1 MGVIQ
6 FIDEFRALHT
16 RARKGQL
23 VDSERQDYLAKREQF
38 ARALLNAQGLM
49 LDGAEARRHYRVAH
63 QLPVELQMAYGNVW
77 TNTLDISA
85 GGFSVTLPHA
95 VDVKERPSA
104 LLYLPDGSTLAGRVR
119 VVSQFQRAD
128 KHRASFAFMDLTE
141 REMELLE
148 GFLIDFALERV
159 GITPP

>member
-6 FIDEFRALHT
+6 FIDEFRDLHT
-16 RARKGQL
+16 KARQG
-23 VDSERQDYLAKREQF
+23 RLAELEKTAYFAAREQF

-77 TNTLDISA
+77 TNTLDLSA
-85 GGFSVTLPHA
+85 GGFSVMLPHA
-95 VDVKERPSA
+95 VDVQERPSA
-104 LLYLPDGSTLAGRVR
+104 LLYLPDNSTLAGRVR

-128 KHRASFAFMDLTE
+128 KHRASFAFLDLTE
-141 REMELLE
+141 RESELLE

>member
-23 VDSERQDYLAKREQF
+23 VDSEREDYLAKREQF

>member
-6 FIDEFRALHT
+6 FIDEFRELHT
-16 RARKGQL
+16 KARRGKLEVG
-23 VDSERQDYLAKREQF
+23 ERPAYMAAREQF

-63 QLPVELQMAYGNVW
+63 QLPLELQMAYGNVW
-77 TNTLDISA
+77 TNTLDLSA
-85 GGFSVTLPHA
+85 GGFSVMLPHA
-95 VDVKERPSA
+95 VDVNERPSA
-104 LLYLPDGSTLAGRVR
+104 LLYLPDGTTLAGVVR

-128 KHRASFAFMDLTE
+128 KHRASFAFLDLTE
-141 REMELLE
+141 RECELLE

>member
-16 RARKGQL
+16 RARQGKLGE
-23 VDSERQDYLAKREQF
+23 SERQDYLAKREQF

-141 REMELLE
+141 RESELLE

>member
-16 RARKGQL
+16 RARQGTL
-23 VDSERQDYLAKREQF
+23 AESERPAYLAAREQF
-38 ARALLNAQGLM
+38 ARALLHAQGLM

-85 GGFSVTLPHA
+85 GGFSVMLPHA

-128 KHRASFAFMDLTE
+128 KHRASFAFLDLTE
-141 REMELLE
+141 RESEMLE
-148 GFLIDFALERV
+148 GFLVDFALERV
-159 GITPP
+159 GITSP

>member
-16 RARKGQL
+16 RARQGKLGE
-23 VDSERQDYLAKREQF
+23 SERQDYLAKREQF

-104 LLYLPDGSTLAGRVR
+104 LLQLPDGTALAGRVR

-128 KHRASFAFMDLTE
+128 KHRASFSFMDLTE

>member
-6 FIDEFRALHT
+6 FIDEFRGLHT
-16 RARKGQL
+16 KARQGRLEELEKAA
-23 VDSERQDYLAKREQF
+23 YLAAREQF

-77 TNTLDISA
+77 TNTLDLSA
-85 GGFSVTLPHA
+85 GGFSVMLPHA

-104 LLYLPDGSTLAGRVR
+104 LLYLPDNTTLAGRVR

-141 REMELLE
+141 REMEMLE

>member
-16 RARKGQL
+16 RARQGKLG
-23 VDSERQDYLAKREQF
+23 DSERQDYLAKREQF
-38 ARALLNAQGLM
+38 ARALLNARGLM

-141 REMELLE
+141 RESELLE

>member
-1 MGVIQ
+1 MHVLLAE
-6 FIDEFRALHT
+6 DDALI
-16 RARKGQL
+16 ASGI
-23 VDSERQDYLAKREQF
+23 VAG
-38 ARALLNAQGLM
+38 LNAQGLM

-141 REMELLE
+141 RESELLE

>member
-128 KHRASFAFMDLTE
+128 KHRASFSFMDLTE

>member
-128 KHRASFAFMDLTE
+128 KHRASFSFLDLTE
-141 REMELLE
+141 REMDLLE

>member
-6 FIDEFRALHT
+6 FIDEFRSLHT
-16 RARKGQL
+16 KARKGQL
-23 VDSERQDYLAKREQF
+23 QESERPAYMAAREQF

-63 QLPVELQMAYGNVW
+63 QMSVELQMAYGNVW

-85 GGFSVTLPHA
+85 GGFSVMLPHA
-95 VDVKERPSA
+95 VDTAERPGA
-104 LLYLPDGSTLAGRVR
+104 LLHLPDGTTLAGRVR

-141 REMELLE
+141 REMEMLE

>member
-128 KHRASFAFMDLTE
+128 KHRASFCFMDLTE

>member
-16 RARKGQL
+16 RARQGKLGE
-23 VDSERQDYLAKREQF
+23 SERQDYLAKREQF

>member
-16 RARKGQL
+16 RARQGKLGE
-23 VDSERQDYLAKREQF
+23 SERQDYLAKREQF

-128 KHRASFAFMDLTE
+128 KHRASFSFMDLTE

>member
-6 FIDEFRALHT
+6 FIDEFRALHM
-16 RARKGQL
+16 RARQGKL
-23 VDSERQDYLAKREQF
+23 AESERQGYMAAREQF

-128 KHRASFAFMDLTE
+128 KHRASFAFLDLTE
-141 REMELLE
+141 RESEMLE
-148 GFLIDFALERV
+148 GFLIDFALDRV

>member
-16 RARKGQL
+16 RARQGKLGE
-23 VDSERQDYLAKREQF
+23 SERQDYLAKREQF

-141 REMELLE
+141 REMDLLE

>member
-6 FIDEFRALHT
+6 FIDSFRDLH
-16 RARKGQL
+16 ARSRQGRL
-23 VDSERQDYLAKREQF
+23 TEAERPAYLAAREQF

-49 LDGAEARRHYRVAH
+49 LDGAEARKHYRVAH

-85 GGFSVTLPHA
+85 GGFSVMLPHA
-95 VDVKERPSA
+95 VDPKERPSA
-104 LLYLPDGSTLAGRVR
+104 LLQLPDGTALAGGVR

-128 KHRASFAFMDLTE
+128 KHRASFAFLDLTE
-141 REMELLE
+141 RESEMLE

>member
-141 REMELLE
+141 RESELLE

>member
-6 FIDEFRALHT
+6 FIDEFRALHS
-16 RARKGQL
+16 RARQGKLGE
-23 VDSERQDYLAKREQF
+23 SERQDYLAKREQF

>member
-16 RARKGQL
+16 RARQGKL
-23 VDSERQDYLAKREQF
+23 VESERQAYLAAREQF

-85 GGFSVTLPHA
+85 GGFSVMLPHA

-141 REMELLE
+141 RENELLE

>member
-128 KHRASFAFMDLTE
+128 KHRASFSFMDLTE
-141 REMELLE
+141 RENELLE

>member
-16 RARKGQL
+16 KARQGKLGET
-23 VDSERQDYLAKREQF
+23 ERPAYLAAREQF

-85 GGFSVTLPHA
+85 GGFSVMLPHA

-128 KHRASFAFMDLTE
+128 KHRASFAFLDLTE
-141 REMELLE
+141 RESELLE

-159 GITPP
+159 GITAP

>member
-6 FIDEFRALHT
+6 FIDEFRDLHT
-16 RARKGQL
+16 KARQGRL
-23 VDSERQDYLAKREQF
+23 EEVDKSTYFAAREQF

-77 TNTLDISA
+77 TNTLDLSA
-85 GGFSVTLPHA
+85 GGFSVMLPHA
-95 VDVKERPSA
+95 VDVKEHPSA
-104 LLYLPDGSTLAGRVR
+104 LLYLPDSSTLAGRVR

-141 REMELLE
+141 RESDLLE

>member
-6 FIDEFRALHT
+6 FIDEFRELHT
-16 RARKGQL
+16 KARRGKLEAG
-23 VDSERQDYLAKREQF
+23 ERPAYMAAREQF

-77 TNTLDISA
+77 TNTLDLSA
-85 GGFSVTLPHA
+85 GGFSVMLPHA
-95 VDVKERPSA
+95 VDINERPSA
-104 LLYLPDGSTLAGRVR
+104 LLYLPDGTTLAGLVR

-128 KHRASFAFMDLTE
+128 KHRASFAFLDLTE
-141 REMELLE
+141 RECELLE

>member
-1 MGVIQ
+1 MGVIH

-16 RARKGQL
+16 RARQGQL
-23 VDSERQDYLAKREQF
+23 TDADKPAYMAAREQF
-38 ARALLNAQGLM
+38 AKALLSAQGLM
-49 LDGAEARRHYRVAH
+49 LDGAEARKHYRVAH

-104 LLYLPDGSTLAGRVR
+104 LLQLPDGTSLAGRVR

-128 KHRASFAFMDLTE
+128 KHRASFAFLDLTE
-141 REMELLE
+141 REGEMLE
-148 GFLIDFALERV
+148 GFLIDFALDRV